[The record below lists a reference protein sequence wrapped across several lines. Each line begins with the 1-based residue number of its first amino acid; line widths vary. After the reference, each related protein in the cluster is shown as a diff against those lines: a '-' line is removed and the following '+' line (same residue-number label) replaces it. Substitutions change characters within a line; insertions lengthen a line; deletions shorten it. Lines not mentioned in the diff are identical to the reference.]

1 VYQNSADSAMVN
13 ILLHST
19 LCVAINCELFS
30 VVRGFVDD
38 LKLVLSKPDLFK
50 TLLTVMER
58 YERNASEDQT
68 TLMNS
73 MADLIVL
80 LLTGGEN

>member
-1 VYQNSADSAMVN
+1 M
-13 ILLHST
+13 LHSI
-19 LCVAINCELFS
+19 LYVAINCELFLA
-30 VVRGFVDD
+30 VRGFVDD

-58 YERNASEDQT
+58 YEGSASEDQT
-68 TLMNS
+68 SLMNS

-80 LLTGGEN
+80 LLTGGEKLNLSLAVALVC